1 MEGQPRNK
9 DLFAQLGAEHAL
21 IHAVLEALDVFV
33 QSIGEDSSENLHEV
47 IRFVTFVRGYADG
60 LHHEREEVV
69 LLPTLALAGYALDSG
84 PLAYIRDQHREEAQL
99 LLELEK
105 SASAPAPW
113 DAAAITR
120 IAAAASSL
128 GSFERRHM
136 AKEREVL
143 FQTAEKDLVPHADAL
158 ARAMARFERSRE
170 PRWDP
175 RWLEGLGHELVA
187 QHPKR

>member
-1 MEGQPRNK
+1 M

-33 QSIGEDSSENLHEV
+33 QSIEEDSTENLHEM

-60 LHHEREEVV
+60 LHHEREETV
-69 LLPTLALAGYALDSG
+69 LLPSLTLAGYALDSG

-99 LLELEK
+99 LLEMEK
-105 SASAPAPW
+105 SASARAPW
-113 DAAAITR
+113 DASAIAR

-128 GSFERRHM
+128 SSFERKHM
-136 AKEREVL
+136 AKERELL
-143 FQTAEKDLVPHADAL
+143 FQTAEKDLLPHADAL

-175 RWLEGLGHELVA
+175 RWLEELGHELIA
-187 QHPKR
+187 QHAKR